1 MTAIQEVSQE
11 NLSSSSEENE
21 SIRNDNNISN
31 KRLVSDESSES
42 SDENFVDIS
51 IKKEDKSKEFIKK
64 FIPSSSNKIQAN
76 KF

>member
-64 FIPSSSNKIQAN
+64 FIPSSSNKRQAN